1 MDARGFVV
9 LPGQGPMLD
18 MSPGRS
24 AVLKLQSRETRESVT
39 MFEEAAPAGTET
51 SFHLHHNSDE
61 VAYVLNGE
69 ITFKIGDQITV
80 GGPGTVAFM
89 PRGIAHAWK
98 NTGAETARVLFTFTP
113 PEAGKLFEE
122 QTRLGRPIISMG
134 DREAAQIRRRYGWEI
149 VGPPPF

>member
-39 MFEEAAPAGTET
+39 MFEEAAPAGTAT

-80 GGPGTVAFM
+80 GGPSTVAFM
-89 PRGIAHAWK
+89 PRGIAMPGR
-98 NTGAETARVLFTFTP
+98 TQE
-113 PEAGKLFEE
+113 PEQHG
-122 QTRLGRPIISMG
+122 
-134 DREAAQIRRRYGWEI
+134 
-149 VGPPPF
+149 